1 MLLTQ
6 IVVLLAF
13 RNTKSVQVEGW
24 QSLVAVCIHRLDSV
38 FLCGVHMH
46 GATRGGSGLQPNGY
60 GFGGGASCSH
70 TCSSVTR
77 QYNLVGTKGW

>member
-1 MLLTQ
+1 VLLTQ

-38 FLCGVHMH
+38 FLCGVRMH
-46 GATRGGSGLQPNGY
+46 GATREGRACNLMVTGL
-60 GFGGGASCSH
+60 GGGKLFTHMFLCHQA
-70 TCSSVTR
+70 V
-77 QYNLVGTKGW
+77 